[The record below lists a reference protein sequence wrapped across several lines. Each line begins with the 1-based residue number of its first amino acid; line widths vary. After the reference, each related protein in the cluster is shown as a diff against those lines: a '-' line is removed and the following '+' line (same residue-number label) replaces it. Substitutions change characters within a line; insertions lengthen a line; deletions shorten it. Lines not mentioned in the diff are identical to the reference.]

1 MLPSNVDVDIEVKII
16 IIDCTDDSDDDLKI
30 MKIMTMMIK
39 EWCVCSVEFLLM
51 TIVNVM
57 SRMTISMFLY

>member
-1 MLPSNVDVDIEVKII
+1 MRACHSVSKIHRFYKSSDHNMLPSNVDVDIEVKII

-39 EWCVCSVEFLLM
+39 E
-51 TIVNVM
+51 
-57 SRMTISMFLY
+57 